1 MKNIHFSKK
10 KILKLISNDSI
21 LINLCIKINFKLSEI
36 GFMNSLIININD
48 NLTNYCSLST
58 DILRIK
64 VYFKKKEEIGNY
76 TMEIELFKYKNEEG
90 KYLLDFLRTEGE
102 ISDYNYY
109 FLEIK
114 ILIQEM
120 IKINK
125 LFYFNIIIF
134 KNN

>member
-10 KILKLISNDSI
+10 KILKKISNDSI

-36 GFMNSLIININD
+36 DF
-48 NLTNYCSLST
+48 
-58 DILRIK
+58 IK
-64 VYFKKKEEIGNY
+64 VYFEKKEEIGSC
-76 TMEIELFKYKNEEG
+76 TMKIELFKYKNEEG

-114 ILIQEM
+114 KLIQEM
-120 IKINK
+120 I
-125 LFYFNIIIF
+125 
-134 KNN
+134 

>member
-10 KILKLISNDSI
+10 KILKKISNDSI

-36 GFMNSLIININD
+36 DFMNSLIININD

-58 DILRIK
+58 GILRIK
-64 VYFKKKEEIGNY
+64 VYFEKKEEIGSC
-76 TMEIELFKYKNEEG
+76 TMKIELFKYKNEEG

-114 ILIQEM
+114 KLIQEM
-120 IKINK
+120 I
-125 LFYFNIIIF
+125 
-134 KNN
+134 